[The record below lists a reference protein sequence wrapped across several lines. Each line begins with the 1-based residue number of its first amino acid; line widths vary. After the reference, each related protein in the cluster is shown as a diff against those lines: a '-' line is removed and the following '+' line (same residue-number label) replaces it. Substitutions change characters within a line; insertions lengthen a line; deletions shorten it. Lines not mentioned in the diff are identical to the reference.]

1 MDHNIDPCSLFPIN
15 QRRQRTT
22 YSPDADR
29 NEIIGWRNTSRR
41 TSWRNRHLSLDVNS
55 QRELRLL
62 RKWHKNLI
70 DLLPIATNHCYTLFL
85 TLFLISKKILIFDL
99 SFRMVEYQWLFLYYL
114 RQSLDQFLKKS
125 MMFAPISYKGLQFF
139 DTSYLVR

>member
-1 MDHNIDPCSLFPIN
+1 MDNDIDPRSLLPIN

-22 YSPDADR
+22 YSPDADP

-41 TSWRNRHLSLDVNS
+41 TSWRNRHLSLNVND

-62 RKWHKNLI
+62 RSWYNNLI

-99 SFRMVEYQWLFLYYL
+99 SFRMVEYQW
-114 RQSLDQFLKKS
+114 
-125 MMFAPISYKGLQFF
+125 
-139 DTSYLVR
+139 